1 MKMRLVLAMVLLS
14 IGPAQNAIWGAD
26 RDPVAMRP
34 LRVVE
39 ARRAIH
45 GPAPVT
51 IEEPG
56 SYYLASNIEAAGLPA
71 VIIKAPDVN
80 LDLNGFTI
88 AGSQDNLG
96 VVLGDNTL
104 DVVLRNG
111 TIRNFAQG
119 LINAGVTSVTLSNLT
134 IAENLRNGVGIDRGG
149 VGVFIDGCTI
159 VRNGEHGIL
168 AVGAHVVIT
177 NSDVTNNGFDGI
189 ALLESASVTVQGN
202 RVSDNGRSGIH
213 AAILFQGDSAPYG
226 HDLPQRAVSQRPLR
240 DRDLFGGRPVPGP
253 VHRRELRHRQRS
265 WELHAYRCQ
274 RRSRGHPC
282 LKPWRLGQRA
292 VI

>member
-1 MKMRLVLAMVLLS
+1 MKRRLVLAMVLLS
-14 IGPAQNAIWGAD
+14 IGPAQDAIRGAD
-26 RDPVAMRP
+26 REPTAMRP

-56 SYYLASNIEAAGLPA
+56 SYYLASNIDAAGLPA
-71 VIIKAPDVN
+71 VIIKAPNVN

-111 TIRNFAQG
+111 TIRDFAQG

-202 RVSDNGRSGIH
+202 RVSDNGGSGIH
-213 AAILFQGDSAPYG
+213 AAILFQGDSAPMG
-226 HDLPQRAVSQRPLR
+226 TIFHNVLFHNGRFGIETSSAAGPFPDLSIAGNFATGNGLGNYT
-240 DRDLFGGRPVPGP
+240 LTGANAAPVATLASNPGAWAN
-253 VHRRELRHRQRS
+253 VQ
-265 WELHAYRCQ
+265 
-274 RRSRGHPC
+274 
-282 LKPWRLGQRA
+282 
-292 VI
+292 